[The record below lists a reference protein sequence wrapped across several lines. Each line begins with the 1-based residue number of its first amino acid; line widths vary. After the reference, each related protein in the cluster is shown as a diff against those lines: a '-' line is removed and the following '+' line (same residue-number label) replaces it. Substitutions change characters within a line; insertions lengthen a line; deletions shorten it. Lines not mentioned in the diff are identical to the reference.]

1 VAELRLPEDVIAE
14 IAARLDLREPNREAI
29 QSLAAEVS
37 QHYDVGEREPPFEAV
52 IDSATGVGK
61 TFVLAGAMEL
71 FAAANDVR
79 DFVVVTPGRT
89 ILEKTRDNFT
99 PGHPKSL
106 LGPMSFRPV
115 VITADNFAT
124 PAMRAAMDDGSQV
137 KIYLFTVQSLIKPE
151 TKNARKAHKFQE
163 GLGTEFYA
171 HLQEVE
177 DLVVFADEH
186 HCYYGPAFSAAV
198 RDLKP
203 WVLVGLTATPHKN
216 TPEDEIIFRYPL
228 AAAIADKL
236 VKTPVIVGRRDDRT
250 DPTTKL
256 TDGVTLLEA
265 KQRSL
270 DTYAK
275 AHELEPIKPAM
286 LVVAKDIEDA
296 DEYGRILRSDEFF
309 AGAYADAVLV
319 VHSKAPDEAL
329 ADLAKVEEPESK
341 VRVIISVG
349 MLKEGW
355 DVKNV
360 YVIASMRSSV
370 SEILTEQTL
379 GRGMRLPF
387 GAYTDV
393 EIIDT
398 LEVIAHER
406 YEDLLKKAGVLNE
419 SFIDYRTRAALRV
432 NAQGQTVVVSESVES
447 GATPVIGTDGATT
460 TVAGG
465 GVGGAGIG
473 TDGATT
479 TVAGGGVG
487 GAGIGSDGGTGV
499 VGAEGGAVTVVDG
512 VPAPAVTSVEQRTAQ
527 ANQAAV
533 KMRKE
538 IERRPDAPTITIP
551 VLRMTNVKSNFSLAD
566 IPTADSFRKLGA
578 ALAADP
584 EGELRRI
591 LVGARVVIGPD
602 GVKRTTLVRAEAA
615 DRIATQEKLFPV
627 SDLRESLTDIILASP
642 AVPARKEEQKAVK
655 PFLDAFFD
663 GLGEKAEA
671 VLSANLGR
679 AGARLIRLVEAEQKR
694 YMAKP
699 EIGEVVK
706 LEELNPV
713 RTTDKD
719 TEKDRF
725 GPFLKSLAYEGW
737 SRSIFPVE
745 WFDSAPERTVANM
758 VDSDPAVKC
767 WVRLQVKDLPIL
779 WNSGGQEYNPD
790 LIVIDNDGTH
800 WVVEVKMNKEMESE
814 NVQGKREAAQRWAKH
829 VSSADEVKVPWRY
842 LLVSE
847 DDIKTSKDSWAALK
861 KLGGA

>member
-1 VAELRLPEDVIAE
+1 VAELQLSEDVVAE
-14 IAARLDLREPNREAI
+14 IAARLDLRNPNRDAL
-29 QSLAAEVS
+29 QTLAAEVS
-37 QHYDVGEREPPFEAV
+37 QHYDVEEREPPFEAV

-61 TFVLAGAMEL
+61 TFVLTGAMEL

-79 DFVVVTPGRT
+79 DFVIVTPGRT
-89 ILEKTRDNFT
+89 ILNKTKDNFT
-99 PGHPKSL
+99 LGHPKSL

-115 VITADNFAT
+115 VIDAENFAT
-124 PAMRAAMDDGSQV
+124 PAMRAAMDDDTQV
-137 KIYLFTVQSLIKPE
+137 KIYLFTIQSLIKPE
-151 TKNARKAHKFQE
+151 SKKARKTHKFQE
-163 GLGTEFYA
+163 GLGTEFYT
-171 HLQEVE
+171 HLQGIEN
-177 DLVVFADEH
+177 LVVFADEH

-198 RDLKP
+198 RDLNP

-236 VKTPVIVGRRDDRT
+236 VKTPVIVGRRDDRN
-250 DPTTKL
+250 DSTTKL

-265 KQRSL
+265 KQGSL
-270 DTYAK
+270 DTYSK
-275 AHELEPIKPAM
+275 AHELDSVKPVM
-286 LVVAKDIEDA
+286 LVVAKDIDDA
-296 DEYGRILRSDEFF
+296 DEYGRILRSEEFF
-309 AGAYADAVLV
+309 AGAYADSVLV
-319 VHSKAPDEAL
+319 VHSKSPDEAL
-329 ADLAKVEEPESK
+329 ADLAEVEEPDSE
-341 VRVIISVG
+341 VRIIISVG

-370 SEILTEQTL
+370 SDILTEQTL

-387 GAYTDV
+387 GAYTDI

-406 YEDLLKKAGVLNE
+406 YEDLLKKAGVLNQ
-419 SFIDYRTRAALRV
+419 SFVDYRTRAALRV
-432 NAQGQTVVVSESVES
+432 NAQGETVVVSESVES
-447 GATPVIGTDGATT
+447 GTVPV
-460 TVAGG
+460 
-465 GVGGAGIG
+465 
-473 TDGATT
+473 
-479 TVAGGGVG
+479 
-487 GAGIGSDGGTGV
+487 IGSDGTATATEGG
-499 VGAEGGAVTVVDG
+499 GAAVAGAGGGAVTVVDG
-512 VPAPAVTSVEQRTAQ
+512 VPAPAVTSVEERTAQ

-538 IERRPDAPTITIP
+538 IERRPGAPTITIP

-566 IPTADSFRKLGA
+566 IPTTDSFRKLGA

-591 LVGARVVIGPD
+591 LVGARVVVGPD

-615 DRIATQEKLFPV
+615 DRIQTQEKLFPV

-663 GLGEKAEA
+663 GLGEKAET
-671 VLSANLGR
+671 VLSANLER

-699 EIGEVVK
+699 EISEVVK
-706 LEELNPV
+706 LEAFNPI

-725 GPFLKSLAYEGW
+725 GPFVKSLAYEGW
-737 SRSIFPVE
+737 SRAIFPVE

-758 VDSDPAVKC
+758 VDSDATVKC

-847 DDIKTSKDSWAALK
+847 DDIKTSKDSWTALK